1 MALLKNFRPFA
12 DTPMKF
18 MTGPAEGNCSVA
30 KVQSGNNRGR
40 FYRSETSVAYATW
53 ANPTG
58 YYPSGTWVIPQKAGE
73 LSTYYNLVGTGTIS
87 FANLAGGKHGEATLT
102 GSGTISNA
110 DLGLIVQ
117 LVAALTGLGTLSGS
131 IIGQISAAASLTG
144 TGTLSGN
151 LGALGG
157 LVAALTG
164 SGTVAAAIQ
173 ALGNMS
179 ADITTTGD
187 LLTTS
192 NVGPAVWSAIASENN
207 TPLTMGEQLNN
218 AGAGGNPWD
227 QVIESG
233 YTAQEILKLL
243 AAVAAGKLSGAP
255 NSPIQI
261 TGIDGTTIRVSATV
275 DSSGNRTSVTYDV
288 S

>member
-1 MALLKNFRPFA
+1 M
-12 DTPMKF
+12 
-18 MTGPAEGNCSVA
+18 
-30 KVQSGNNRGR
+30 
-40 FYRSETSVAYATW
+40 TSVAYATW

-58 YYPSGTWVIPQKAGE
+58 YYPSSTWIIPQESGE
-73 LSTYYNLVGTGTIS
+73 LSTYYNIVGTGSIS
-87 FANLAGGKHGEATLT
+87 FANLAGGKNADATLT
-102 GSGTISNA
+102 GSGTITNA

-117 LVAALTGLGTLSGS
+117 LVAALTGLGTLSGD
-131 IIGQISAAASLTG
+131 IIGQISAEASLTG
-144 TGTLSGN
+144 SGTLTAD

-157 LVAALTG
+157 LIAALTG
-164 SGTVAAAIQ
+164 SGTVAAAIV

-179 ADITTTGD
+179 ADITNTGD

-233 YTAQEILKLL
+233 YTAQEILKIL
-243 AAVAAGKLSGAP
+243 AAVAAGKLAGAP

-261 TGIDGTTIRVSATV
+261 MGIDGTTIRVSATV
-275 DSSGNRTSVTYDV
+275 DSNGNRTSVTYNV